1 MTPEEFN
8 ELKEKIDQHETDLRG
23 QLTEMVSLRQ
33 RMAEHAREIMALRDG
48 LSKLR
53 GDIRDGL
60 EVLLKDSQKELEA
73 VRRILQ
79 DI

>member
-1 MTPEEFN
+1 MKPEEFD
-8 ELKEKIDQHETDLRG
+8 ELKKKIDQHETDLRG

-33 RMAEHAREIMALRDG
+33 RMAEQAREIMALRDG
-48 LSKLR
+48 LGKLR

-73 VRRILQ
+73 IHRILQ